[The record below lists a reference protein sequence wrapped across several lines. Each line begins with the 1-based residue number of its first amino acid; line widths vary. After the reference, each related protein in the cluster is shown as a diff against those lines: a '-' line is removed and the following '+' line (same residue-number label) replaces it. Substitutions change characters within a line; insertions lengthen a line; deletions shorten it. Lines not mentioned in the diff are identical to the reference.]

1 MVPAQ
6 ALARVVAPE
15 GALKMQRIGRGG
27 RHWLTRCASTI
38 AWGVALAGLFVVGI
52 QSVGLQ
58 GAYAA
63 THPSEDTGFS
73 APFSGTPQYEH
84 VAPTEM
90 NHSGQL
96 NQPIG
101 QRAADE
107 IAREIGLKKSDVL
120 TEEQSRKF
128 IAGEGVPGSGD
139 PQQSKLVDQSVLILT
154 NTEGHPLPYKDENGK
169 TGTSVLASYG
179 VFVTTDGYLES
190 PAYETAP
197 TYVVNSVI
205 MPGGYMSNWMKANG
219 ATKSLTQ
226 LYKSA
231 YTSEAAYGNQAQIQS
246 KPDELITNT
255 KGGVSSVV
263 GMSMGPALWVV
274 NFALIYTL
282 NPTLAA
288 DMPAKW
294 APIPSTVVQ
303 AIHEGGGRVPYS
315 QVASD
320 FH

>member
-1 MVPAQ
+1 MDHAGT
-6 ALARVVAPE
+6 R
-15 GALKMQRIGRGG
+15 G
-27 RHWLTRCASTI
+27 RHRLTGCRSMIASV
-38 AWGVALAGLFVVGI
+38 VALAGLFVVGI

-58 GAYAA
+58 AA
-63 THPSEDTGFS
+63 NAAAHTSEDTGFS
-73 APFSGTPQYEH
+73 EPFSGTPQYEH

-90 NHSGQL
+90 TESAQL
-96 NQPIG
+96 NRPIG
-101 QRAADE
+101 QHLADE

-120 TEEQSRKF
+120 TEEQSREF
-128 IAGEGVPGSGD
+128 IAGQGVPGSGD
-139 PQQSKLVDQSVLILT
+139 PQQSKLVDQSVEILT
-154 NTEGHPLPYKDENGK
+154 NTVGHPLPYRDENGQ

-179 VFVTTDGYLES
+179 VFVTTDGFLES

-246 KPDELITNT
+246 KPDELITNN
-255 KGGVSSVV
+255 KRGVSAVV

-288 DMPAKW
+288 DMPARW
-294 APIPSTVVQ
+294 APIPTAVVE
-303 AIHEGGGRVPYS
+303 AIYGAGGRVPYS
-315 QVASD
+315 QVASY

>member
-1 MVPAQ
+1 M
-6 ALARVVAPE
+6 
-15 GALKMQRIGRGG
+15 I
-27 RHWLTRCASTI
+27 ASV
-38 AWGVALAGLFVVGI
+38 VALAGVFVMGTEFA
-52 QSVGLQ
+52 GLQ
-58 GAYAA
+58 AA
-63 THPSEDTGFS
+63 NAAAHTSEDTGFS
-73 APFSGTPQYEH
+73 TPFSGTPQYEH

-90 NHSGQL
+90 TESGQL
-96 NQPIG
+96 NRPIG
-101 QRAADE
+101 QHLADE

-120 TEEQSRKF
+120 TEEQSREF
-128 IAGEGVPGSGD
+128 IAGQGVPGSGD
-139 PQQSKLVDQSVLILT
+139 PQQAKLVDQSVEILT
-154 NTEGHPLPYKDENGK
+154 NTVGHPLPYRDENGK

-179 VFVTTDGYLES
+179 VFVTTDGFLES

-205 MPGGYMSNWMKANG
+205 MPGGYMSSWMKANG

-255 KGGVSSVV
+255 KRGVSAVV

-288 DMPAKW
+288 DMPARW
-294 APIPSTVVQ
+294 APIPTAVVE
-303 AIHEGGGRVPYS
+303 AIHGAGGRVPYS
-315 QVASD
+315 QVASY